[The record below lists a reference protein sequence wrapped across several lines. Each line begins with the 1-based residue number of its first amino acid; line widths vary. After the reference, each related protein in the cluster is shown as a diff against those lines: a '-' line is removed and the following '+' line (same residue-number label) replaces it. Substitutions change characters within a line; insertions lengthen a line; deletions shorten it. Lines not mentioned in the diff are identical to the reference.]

1 MKKFL
6 RYATLILLLFVS
18 FSFVL
23 TGCGKKKGS
32 DYDAPKADAR
42 VYGNG
47 GLAVTKGDYLYFLN
61 GYRTYADV
69 TKEEKKLSNHE
80 NVVRGAI
87 YRTKLSAT
95 GDLTV
100 DENGKI
106 VATIFIA
113 SFGVLDSDANLNLPV
128 KQLYCLMESA
138 YIALQLQVNPTTIK
152 KNLSL
157 MKICMSV
164 YVQMFMRIFNKEY
177 ALSLS
182 PETFEKASYIIGR
195 FFLERIWEYPTR
207 DLIEGYATAGFKY
220 ISAMDLDILQSE
232 YDSAKI
238 MDIDDMLKFIKKIS
252 PRMSDLNT
260 RYFIE
265 RYVNTYHGSSIL
277 SIDYLPYVFFI
288 LVNTIL
294 SSFLISQT
302 ALNEII
308 KNTKGINK
316 FYVELA
322 KSI

>member
-1 MKKFL
+1 MDKLFLTESTMEDSFIYKSFNSSNALIDKMVKYIKTSAPLDVSSIEEQYNQIKKSSL
-6 RYATLILLLFVS
+6 SPLSRKVLEAYDDGRIELLYSRDSKVGISVPFIIR
-18 FSFVL
+18 
-23 TGCGKKKGS
+23 K
-32 DYDAPKADAR
+32 
-42 VYGNG
+42 N
-47 GLAVTKGDYLYFLN
+47 
-61 GYRTYADV
+61 
-69 TKEEKKLSNHE
+69 
-80 NVVRGAI
+80 
-87 YRTKLSAT
+87 
-95 GDLTV
+95 
-100 DENGKI
+100 ENGKI

-232 YDSAKI
+232 YDAAKI

>member
-1 MKKFL
+1 MDKLFLTESTMEDSFIYKSFNSSNALIDKMVKYIKTSAPLDISSIEEQYNQIKKSSL
-6 RYATLILLLFVS
+6 SPLSRKVLEAYDDGRIELLYSRDSKVGISVPFIIR
-18 FSFVL
+18 
-23 TGCGKKKGS
+23 K
-32 DYDAPKADAR
+32 
-42 VYGNG
+42 N
-47 GLAVTKGDYLYFLN
+47 
-61 GYRTYADV
+61 
-69 TKEEKKLSNHE
+69 
-80 NVVRGAI
+80 
-87 YRTKLSAT
+87 
-95 GDLTV
+95 
-100 DENGKI
+100 ENGKI

-113 SFGVLDSDANLNLPV
+113 SFGVLDNDANLNLPV

-157 MKICMSV
+157 IKICMSV

-195 FFLERIWEYPTR
+195 FFLERIWEYPTK
-207 DLIEGYATAGFKY
+207 DLIEGYATSGFKY

-232 YDSAKI
+232 YDAAKI

>member
-1 MKKFL
+1 MDKLFLTESTMEDSFIYKSFNSSNALIDKMVKYIKTSAPLDISSIEEQYNQIKKSSL
-6 RYATLILLLFVS
+6 SPLSRKVLEAYDDGRIELLYSRDSKVGISVPFIIR
-18 FSFVL
+18 
-23 TGCGKKKGS
+23 K
-32 DYDAPKADAR
+32 
-42 VYGNG
+42 N
-47 GLAVTKGDYLYFLN
+47 
-61 GYRTYADV
+61 
-69 TKEEKKLSNHE
+69 
-80 NVVRGAI
+80 
-87 YRTKLSAT
+87 
-95 GDLTV
+95 
-100 DENGKI
+100 ENGKI

-113 SFGVLDSDANLNLPV
+113 SFGVLDNDANLNLPV

-195 FFLERIWEYPTR
+195 FFLERIWEYPTK
-207 DLIEGYATAGFKY
+207 DLIEGYATSGFKY

-232 YDSAKI
+232 YDAAKI